1 MNAHHPL
8 GLFMNRLR
16 LIFCKNT
23 QFYLY
28 IEISSVLF
36 SFFAVFLL
44 SLQSKSYKEP
54 MILENISIIN
64 YKNIKGVN
72 LDLSPKINCL
82 IGHNGVGKTNFL
94 DAIYYLSF
102 CRSANNPIDS
112 QIIMHDENFFMLEG
126 NYRTE
131 QGDIENIYCG
141 MKRGTKKH
149 FKRNKKEYKRLS
161 QHIGLVPLI
170 YVSPSDSSLIEGGSE
185 ERRRLMDVVISQYD
199 HSYIELLS
207 NYNKAL
213 QQRNALLKMEEEP
226 DSSLLDIWEQEM
238 ARTGELLFQKRLA
251 FVDELVPVFQQIYQQ
266 ISGQREIVSLRY
278 ISHCQRGPLLDV
290 IQRDRFKDRAVG
302 YSLHGVHRDDLEMLI
317 GDFQM
322 KREGSQGQNKTFVLA
337 LKLAQFDF
345 LRRTSST
352 TTPLLLLDDIF
363 DKLDA
368 QRVESIVQLVSGD
381 NFGQIFITDT
391 NRDHL
396 DKILSK
402 SDGEYKIF
410 TVEGGDIELMNNS

>member
-54 MILENISIIN
+54 MILENTSIIN

-238 ARTGELLFQKRLA
+238 ARNGELLFQKRLA

>member
-44 SLQSKSYKEP
+44 SLQSKNYKEP

-213 QQRNALLKMEEEP
+213 QQRNALLKMEEP

-238 ARTGELLFQKRLA
+238 ARNGELLFQKRLA

>member
-238 ARTGELLFQKRLA
+238 ARNGELLFQKRLA

-363 DKLDA
+363 DKLDE

>member
-72 LDLSPKINCL
+72 LDLSPKINSL

-238 ARTGELLFQKRLA
+238 ARNGELLFQKRLA

>member
-28 IEISSVLF
+28 IEISSLLF

-238 ARTGELLFQKRLA
+238 ARNGELLFQKRLA